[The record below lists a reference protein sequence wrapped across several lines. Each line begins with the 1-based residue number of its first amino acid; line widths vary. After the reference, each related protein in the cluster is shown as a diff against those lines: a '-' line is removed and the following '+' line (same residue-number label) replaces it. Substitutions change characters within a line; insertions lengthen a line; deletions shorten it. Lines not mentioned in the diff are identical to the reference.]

1 VQSESCKP
9 QGSNVN
15 REGFSVEVRGLLQ
28 TTSPKWVQG
37 QNRMTQELAEAIV
50 KVYNAAR
57 EIQTLAAEG
66 TEYEVLKKMMEIRQY
81 CMEGMLGA
89 IK

>member
-1 VQSESCKP
+1 
-9 QGSNVN
+9 
-15 REGFSVEVRGLLQ
+15 
-28 TTSPKWVQG
+28 
-37 QNRMTQELAEAIV
+37 MTLELAEAIV

-57 EIQTLAAEG
+57 ELQNLAAEG

>member
-1 VQSESCKP
+1 
-9 QGSNVN
+9 
-15 REGFSVEVRGLLQ
+15 
-28 TTSPKWVQG
+28 
-37 QNRMTQELAEAIV
+37 MTLEMAEAIG

-57 EIQTLAAEG
+57 ELQDLAAGE
-66 TEYEVLKKMMEIRQY
+66 TEQDVLKKMLEIRQY

>member
-1 VQSESCKP
+1 
-9 QGSNVN
+9 
-15 REGFSVEVRGLLQ
+15 
-28 TTSPKWVQG
+28 
-37 QNRMTQELAEAIV
+37 MTQELAEAIV

-57 EIQTLAAEG
+57 ELQTLAAES
-66 TEYEVLKKMMEIRQY
+66 TEYDVLKQLMEIRHY

>member
-1 VQSESCKP
+1 
-9 QGSNVN
+9 
-15 REGFSVEVRGLLQ
+15 
-28 TTSPKWVQG
+28 
-37 QNRMTQELAEAIV
+37 MTQELAEAIV

-57 EIQTLAAEG
+57 ELQDLAAGG
-66 TEYEVLKKMMEIRQY
+66 TEQDVLKKMMEIRQY

>member
-1 VQSESCKP
+1 
-9 QGSNVN
+9 
-15 REGFSVEVRGLLQ
+15 
-28 TTSPKWVQG
+28 
-37 QNRMTQELAEAIV
+37 MTQELAEAIV

-57 EIQTLAAEG
+57 ELQNLAAEG
-66 TEYEVLKKMMEIRQY
+66 TEYDVLKQLMEIRQY